1 MSFPTSPTNGQT
13 ATLNGITYTYSSA
26 NTSWTRVSQSVT
38 STISLTVL
46 STSQS
51 TSTTTG
57 ALQVVGGVGIG
68 GNIYF
73 NGNLY
78 QNGVLFTSGSTSTTS
93 TFNITNITQSTST
106 TTGALVVAGGV
117 GVGGNIYS
125 AGIHV
130 IQNSTNASSTTT
142 GALIVQGGV
151 GIAGNAYVGGN
162 LYTNGSIIL
171 PTSIQEFTAT
181 GGQTL
186 FTVAG
191 GYTVGTIQIFAN
203 GVQLASSDYTASNGT
218 TVSLNTPRVSGD
230 IIRTVSGL
238 TSSSINNINALA
250 IAYSVAFGG

>member
-1 MSFPTSPTNGQT
+1 MSFPNSPTNGQQT
-13 ATLNGITYTYSSA
+13 VLNGITYTYSSA
-26 NTSWTRVSQSVT
+26 NTSWTRVTQSVT
-38 STISLTVL
+38 ATTSLSLSSTTQSNSTI
-46 STSQS
+46 
-51 TSTTTG
+51 TG
-57 ALQVVGGVGIG
+57 ALI
-68 GNIYF
+68 
-73 NGNLY
+73 
-78 QNGVLFTSGSTSTTS
+78 
-93 TFNITNITQSTST
+93 
-106 TTGALVVAGGV
+106 VAGGA
-117 GVGGNIYS
+117 GIGGNIYS

-130 IQNSTNASSTTT
+130 IQNNTNASSTTT
-142 GALIVQGGV
+142 GALIVQGGA
-151 GIAGNAYVGGN
+151 GIAGNAYVGGS
-162 LYTNGSIIL
+162 LYTNGAQVL

-238 TSSSINNINALA
+238 TSSSTNNINALA